1 MRIDGWLIR
10 PHMAGGTLMVL
21 PGDANDKTRKTEQGI
36 KGDRHTVIGVYRDSD
51 HAEEA
56 LVALNDAGFGH
67 DDVALVFSHSD
78 AAEEIPSQAASERG
92 SDSAPAGAA
101 IGGVTG
107 GVVGGLIGA
116 GLLAIPGAG
125 PFLAAGWLVS
135 AAGGAG
141 VGAAA
146 GGWLGAITQIGVPE
160 DVGERY
166 EQQMAQGG
174 WLVMV
179 LADKGG
185 REQKAMEVLD
195 ETGARA
201 VDSYPYQ
208 VRTDQFPGDETP
220 YDETVV
226 NDASGEEQPN

>member
-1 MRIDGWLIR
+1 
-10 PHMAGGTLMVL
+10 MVL
-21 PGDANDKTRKTEQGI
+21 PGDADDQTRKTKQGLR
-36 KGDRHTVIGVYRDSD
+36 GDMHTVIGVYADSD
-51 HAEEA
+51 EAEEG
-56 LVALNDAGFGH
+56 LVALQDANFPR
-67 DDVALVFSHSD
+67 DNISLVFSHSD
-78 AAEEIPSQAASERG
+78 AAEEIPSQAASERAG
-92 SDSAPAGAA
+92 DSAPAGAA
-101 IGGVTG
+101 IGGVAG
-107 GVVGGLIGA
+107 GVVAGLVGA

-146 GGWLGAITQIGVPE
+146 GGWVGAMTRIGVPE
-160 DVGERY
+160 DVGQRY
-166 EQQMAQGG
+166 ERQMSEGG

-179 LADKGG
+179 LTEKGG
-185 REQKAMEVLD
+185 REQKAMEILD

-220 YDETVV
+220 FDETPY
-226 NDASGEEQPN
+226 EERPN